1 MKKIIALVL
10 IISSVFVL
18 FACGNKETE
27 QEKPNSEQE
36 KLSFE
41 STISVFAHK
50 PDTLCPLLSASES
63 NNRMLQIV
71 FDGLIGLNKELVAE
85 PCLAESWQVSE
96 DGKRWTVNLRE
107 DVVWHDGSAF
117 EAKDVVYTVRQ
128 IKKSEKSIYAYNVSN
143 ISDVKAHGD
152 STVEFE
158 LEKPWLNFVNLLYFP
173 IVKENS
179 GDVDAESFQPVGT
192 GPYVFKSKKEDST
205 YYLVRNDEW
214 WGGKP
219 VTECVQVEILADAET
234 ALYALSAGTIDMT
247 MATDTNWGKFVDPE
261 TTAYSTMESSE
272 LTFLGINHASIAL
285 KQPEVRRA
293 ISCAVNRDEMVNNIM
308 MGYATAARVP
318 AHPGWKICAE
328 SKFDTKQNLEAA
340 KKELED
346 NEWNEHNGFWDKTVD
361 EEYCKTDFRLI
372 YNEENAVRENVAM
385 LVEANL
391 ESIGI
396 NVVTEKLRYEDYESR
411 ITSGD
416 YDLFVGG
423 VIISPDINFS
433 FMLDEGNIFGFNGEE
448 MLAARDAISTLDV
461 SESPKAYSLV
471 LEKLNEENPVIS
483 LYFEQKVLI
492 HNNRIEGEF
501 VPTSFDVYRGIET
514 VKKKEV
520 QE

>member
-1 MKKIIALVL
+1 MKRIIALIL
-10 IISSVFVL
+10 IVSSVFVL
-18 FACGNKETE
+18 FSCGDKEKEQKNQTSENK
-27 QEKPNSEQE
+27 

-71 FDGLIGLNKELVAE
+71 FDGLVGLSKELVAE
-85 PCLAESWQVSE
+85 PCLAEKWQVSE
-96 DGKRWTVNLRE
+96 DGKIWTVKLRE
-107 DVVWHDGSAF
+107 DVMWHDGSAF

-143 ISDVKAHGD
+143 ISDVRAVGEF
-152 STVEFE
+152 SVEFE
-158 LEKPWLNFVNLLYFP
+158 LKKPWLNFINLLYFP
-173 IVKENS
+173 IIKEHS
-179 GDVDAESFQPVGT
+179 GDIDGENFQPVGT

-219 VTECVQVEILADAET
+219 VTECIQVEILADAET
-234 ALYALSAGTIDMT
+234 ALYALSAGTIDIT

-272 LTFLGINHASIAL
+272 LTFLGVNHGNVTL

-293 ISCAVNRDEMVNNIM
+293 ISSAVNRDEMVDNIM
-308 MGYATAARVP
+308 MGYATATRVP
-318 AHPGWKICAE
+318 AHPGWKVCAE
-328 SKFDTKQNLEAA
+328 SKFDTKQNPEAA

-346 NEWNEHNGFWDKTVD
+346 NGWNKQNGFWDKSID

-372 YNEENAVRENVAM
+372 YNEENVIRENIAL
-385 LVEANL
+385 LVETNL

-396 NVVTEKLRYEDYESR
+396 NVVTEKLSYEDYESR
-411 ITSGD
+411 IMDGD

-423 VIISPDINFS
+423 VIVSPDINFS
-433 FMLDEGNIFGFNGEE
+433 FMLDEGNIFGFSGAE
-448 MLAARDAISTLDV
+448 MLAARDEISTLDA
-461 SESPKAYSLV
+461 SEPSKVYASV
-471 LEKLNEENPVIS
+471 LEKLDAENPIIS
-483 LYFEQKVLI
+483 LFFEQKVLI

-514 VKKKEV
+514 LKKKEV